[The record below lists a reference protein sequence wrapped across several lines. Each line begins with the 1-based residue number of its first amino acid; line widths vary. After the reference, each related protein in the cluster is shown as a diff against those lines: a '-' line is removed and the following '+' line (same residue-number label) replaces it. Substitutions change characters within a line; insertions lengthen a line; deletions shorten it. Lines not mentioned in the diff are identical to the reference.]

1 MQMAVSII
9 FKSLTVSV
17 LNVGEQTTFFA
28 ALCVLHPVKYMSAA
42 ERFSLSEPHRPA
54 SASNVG

>member
-1 MQMAVSII
+1 MTVNVI
-9 FKSLTVSV
+9 FKSLTIGV

-28 ALCVLHPVKYMSAA
+28 ALSCVLHPVKYMSAA
-42 ERFSLSEPHRPA
+42 ECFSLSEPHRST